1 MGKLIVTAQVQDAV
15 KWEANFRTHG
25 EMFKREYA
33 LTQPVSYGVSE
44 GNICTVC
51 FEVEDVAAALKAM
64 ASPATAEAM
73 AQDGVIRETAKFY
86 VLEKEFKV

>member
-15 KWEANFRTHG
+15 KWEASFRTHG
-25 EMFKREYA
+25 EMFKRDYA

-73 AQDGVIRETAKFY
+73 AQDGVMRETAKFY
-86 VLEKEFKV
+86 VLEKELKV